1 MLNLAQMDFKNYLQ
15 IAAEEINQEMDSIF
29 TEWSSEVGVI
39 NNKLI
44 PLNQAFIE
52 ACSGGKR
59 LRGALV
65 KLGYEIASGKET
77 KDILKPAVAVEIF
90 QTAILAHDDIIDKS
104 LLRRGKPTL
113 YKVLGGD
120 HHGISQT
127 ICLGDIGFFLTM
139 KLLTD
144 NNFPEK
150 IKNSALNCFARTTIN
165 TGWGEVL
172 DVELPY
178 LKGEKTASDVLTI
191 FKLKTAEYTITG
203 PMQMGAI
210 LGGAEQMLLKD
221 IEEFGTNLGIA
232 FQIQD
237 DILGVFGKEETIG
250 KPVTSDIEEG
260 KLTLMIIHAREKA
273 SEEQNKILDKYY
285 GKENIGDKEL
295 DAIRK
300 VFKDTGAP
308 DYSQKKAEEL
318 VDIAKKIIPQITKD
332 SEKAKLL
339 EEMADFLVKRI
350 N

>member
-1 MLNLAQMDFKNYLQ
+1 MDFKSYLQ
-15 IAAEEINQEMDSIF
+15 TSAEEINSEIDNIF
-29 TEWSSEVGVI
+29 SSWNADVAKI
-39 NNKLI
+39 NSKLV
-44 PLNQAFIE
+44 PLNQAFVE

-65 KLGYEIASGKET
+65 KLGYELTNAPATLE
-77 KDILKPAVAVEIF
+77 ILKPAVAVEIF

-127 ICLGDIGFFLTM
+127 ICLGDIAFFLTM
-139 KLLTD
+139 KLLSESK
-144 NNFPEK
+144 FPD
-150 IKNSALNCFARTTIN
+150 KNKNLALQCFARTTIN

-178 LKGEKTASDVLTI
+178 LKGEKTAADVLTI

-203 PMQMGAI
+203 PVQIGAI
-210 LGGAEQMLLKD
+210 LGGADELLLKD

-237 DILGVFGKEETIG
+237 DILGVFGDEKTVG

-260 KLTLMIIHAREKA
+260 KLTLMILYAREKA
-273 SEEQNKILDKYY
+273 DEKQKKILDKYY
-285 GKENIGDKEL
+285 GKENIGKKGLEQ
-295 DAIRK
+295 IRK
-300 VFKDTGAP
+300 VFTATGALE
-308 DYSQKKAEEL
+308 YSQKYAEEL
-318 VDIAKKIIPQITKD
+318 VETAKKIIPKITKD
-332 SEKAKLL
+332 KEKAKLL
-339 EEMADFLVKRI
+339 NEMADFLVARK